1 MILVSRFYK
10 LHVYTS
16 LSLSLLQACVDK
28 RDVPT
33 VCCKWSL
40 VVVIAVSVAVLLYCQ
55 YTSTDHNHITFT
67 HSPCSHYW
75 DDRRTFVISA
85 SSGRERKQG
94 NCNYSAYMQ
103 LTTLTQPILPIL
115 SSVVMWKNG
124 YLFFP
129 ELILDDNLFHICIF
143 RLKTLIMFYAKPEI

>member
-1 MILVSRFYK
+1 MSPPCAVNGHWWLLLRCLLLCYCIVNTHHLITITSHSTIL
-10 LHVYTS
+10 H
-16 LSLSLLQACVDK
+16 
-28 RDVPT
+28 
-33 VCCKWSL
+33 
-40 VVVIAVSVAVLLYCQ
+40 AVS
-55 YTSTDHNHITFT
+55 TGMIGG
-67 HSPCSHYW
+67 HSS
-75 DDRRTFVISA
+75 FVISA

-94 NCNYSAYMQ
+94 NCNYSAYKQ

-115 SSVVMWKNG
+115 SSVVMRKNG